1 MSIHIVLLTE
11 PNDDVAARIKEKYPD
26 CHQVTDAGFLVQT
39 REITQDVAV
48 NAGIK
53 GDDRV
58 EEATGVVFKLNGAY
72 SGYAPRALWEWLGQ
86 AEEAERR
93 RFSCDWRV

>member
-11 PNDDVAARIKEKYPD
+11 PNKEVARRIKEKYPG
-26 CHQVTDAGFLVQT
+26 CHQATDTGFLVQS

-53 GDDRV
+53 GEGRV
-58 EEATGVVFKLNGAY
+58 ADAAGVVFKLNGAY
-72 SGYAPRALWEWLGQ
+72 SGFAPRALWEWLGQ
-86 AEEAERR
+86 AEEAEWQ
-93 RFSCDWRV
+93 SKHTS